1 MLIPVWEN
9 ELGWART
16 ATSGGSSLVLA
27 IMALSS
33 PFAGNLLDRYGPRP
47 VLAGGL
53 ILLGGAILAT
63 SQIDRQWQFLVWFG
77 LVGGFGYGAL
87 SLPLVSTA
95 VALYFDRNRGIATS
109 IAMSGSTG
117 GQLPVLILLG
127 FMTTTI
133 GWRGAYV
140 VFGVALLLLVPV
152 TLVMVRRRQDNAAPE
167 PSRDGTRDTLSHKLR
182 FLGRDRTFLLLL
194 GAFTLCGFTTSGVI
208 DVHFVPYAVASGYP
222 LVDGTAA
229 YGVHGLF
236 NMFGLL
242 LAGFLSDRVNRP
254 RLLAGIFFVRSLSFV
269 LLLFMARDISLM
281 YVFAAIFGLLNFAVL
296 PLIASLVASHIGVR
310 IMGLTMG
317 LLFGGHSLGGAVG
330 ALMGGY
336 FFDWMGHYHW
346 VWIISVGGAFA
357 AGVFTIMISETR
369 GEERP
374 SAPAPMPI

>member
-1 MLIPVWEN
+1 MLIPVWEHD
-9 ELGWART
+9 LGWART
-16 ATSGGSSLVLA
+16 LTSSGSSLVLA

-63 SQIDRQWQFLVWFG
+63 SQVDREWQFLVLFG

-95 VALYFDRNRGIATS
+95 VALYFDRNRGIATG

-117 GQLPVLILLG
+117 GQLPVLVLLG
-127 FMTTTI
+127 FMITTI

-140 VFGVALLLLVPV
+140 VFGAALLLLVPV
-152 TLVMVRRRQDNAAPE
+152 TLAMVRRRQDNAAPE
-167 PSRDGTRDTLSHKLR
+167 PSRDGTRDTLARKLR

-208 DVHFVPYAVASGYP
+208 DVHFVPYAVESGYS

-242 LAGFLSDRVNRP
+242 LAGFLSDHTNRP
-254 RLLAGIFFVRSLSFV
+254 RLLAGIFFVRSLSFI
-269 LLLFMARDISLM
+269 LLLFVARDISLI
-281 YVFAAIFGLLNFAVL
+281 YVFAAIFGLLNFSVL
-296 PLIASLVASHIGVR
+296 PLVASIVASQIGVR

-330 ALMGGY
+330 ALIGGY
-336 FFDWMGHYHW
+336 FYDSMGSYHW
-346 VWIISVGGAFA
+346 VWILSVGLAFA
-357 AGVFTIMISETR
+357 AGVFAILIPETR
-369 GEERP
+369 ADERGPAAAP
-374 SAPAPMPI
+374 SPA